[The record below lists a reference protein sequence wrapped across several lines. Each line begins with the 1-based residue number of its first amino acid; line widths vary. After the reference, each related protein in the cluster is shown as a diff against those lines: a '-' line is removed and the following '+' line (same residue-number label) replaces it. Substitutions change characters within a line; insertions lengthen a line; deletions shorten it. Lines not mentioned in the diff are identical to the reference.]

1 MISLDN
7 IKNKL
12 YNLEDLTYEESY
24 QLFDFFIK
32 GEIPVALQT
41 SILIALKLKKE
52 TPVEISAAANAL
64 VNNAKKFPEMDNNV
78 VDIVG
83 TGGDGFSTINIST
96 TAAIV
101 AATAGFKVAKH
112 GGRSVSSK
120 SGSFDLLET
129 LGVDINLSPEKTK
142 KSIEDNNLGF
152 LFAPFYNDG
161 FKYVKEARSILK
173 TRTIFNILGPLINP
187 ARPKKALIGVY
198 SKDLILPMAKT
209 LSQMDTQK
217 AIVVH
222 GSGLDEVAIHDI
234 TYVAEVN
241 KNGIKEY
248 TLKPSDFGIDLFD
261 IKELQGGSP
270 AENAQIIKQILL
282 GKGTQAQ
289 NSAVAVNVA
298 LMMKLFDKSN
308 LVENTKNILALIR
321 SGECYKKL
329 EKVRNYGKN
338 KLLSSM
344 SLST

>member
-1 MISLDN
+1 MISLDS

-12 YNLEDLTYEESY
+12 YNLEDLTYKESY

-41 SILIALKLKKE
+41 SILTALKLKKE
-52 TPVEISAAANAL
+52 TPTEIAAAAEAL
-64 VNNAKKFPEMDNNV
+64 IDNAKKFPKIEGDI

-83 TGGDGFSTINIST
+83 TGGDGFNTINIST

-101 AATAGFKVAKH
+101 AATAGYKVAKH

-129 LGVDINLSPEKTK
+129 LDVNINLSPEKTK
-142 KSIEDNNLGF
+142 KSIEENNLGF

-209 LSQMDTQK
+209 LSQMNIQK

-234 TYVAEVN
+234 TYVAEVY

-248 TLKPSDFGIDLFD
+248 ILKSSDFGIDIFD

-270 AENAQIIKQILL
+270 EENSEIIKQILL
-282 GKGTQAQ
+282 GEGTQAQ
-289 NSAVAVNVA
+289 NNAVAVNVA
-298 LMMKLFDKSN
+298 LTMKLFDKNN
-308 LVENTKNILALIR
+308 LVENTKNILALIK
-321 SGECYKKL
+321 SGECYETLVKL
-329 EKVRNYGKN
+329 KAIK
-338 KLLSSM
+338 
-344 SLST
+344 